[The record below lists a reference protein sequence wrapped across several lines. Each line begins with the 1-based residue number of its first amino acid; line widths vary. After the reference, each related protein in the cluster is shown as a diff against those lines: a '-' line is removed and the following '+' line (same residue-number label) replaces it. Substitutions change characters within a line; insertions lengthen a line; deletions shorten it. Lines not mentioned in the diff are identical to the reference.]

1 MARSNFCPAT
11 HLQGISELS
20 WPLVICDGMCRI
32 NKQIASNQAQS
43 QSLKS
48 IPKLF
53 IPNPNIPTS
62 KHTLHGAWLP
72 TWEYYGESV
81 SPYNIQWIFS
91 LAWEISKQSNQ
102 NINAWIHLHRPF
114 TNRLE
119 NSAPTYS
126 AKCYPVTHILMIES
140 TYFECKEHSGHCWK
154 REFEGRIIFL
164 VAETSILPMKLSPKP
179 VGSPFFLPTSVMPF
193 LWCHQISHS
202 PTFLWIVTCQLSHS
216 FPPASTQPLLG
227 SSGTKFSSCSWMQR
241 KSGLKVSRHSSS
253 PATRPEAVLP
263 RWMGWWEVVLWFT
276 GDSSQNGIMVC
287 CVFLGYQVVS
297 SRIHLPILIAIRL
310 SIRTHMCKGIISL
323 VHREVIYV
331 VSHGFMRGSRSEEP
345 QKGTPQIPVYIS
357 IINPAPN

>member
-48 IPKLF
+48 IPKLW

-91 LAWEISKQSNQ
+91 LAWEISNQSNQ

-126 AKCYPVTHILMIES
+126 TKCYSVTHILMIES
-140 TYFECKEHSGHCWK
+140 TYFECKENSGHCWK
-154 REFEGRIIFL
+154 REFEGIMIFL
-164 VAETSILPMKLSPKP
+164 VAETSILPM
-179 VGSPFFLPTSVMPF
+179 TSWF
-193 LWCHQISHS
+193 
-202 PTFLWIVTCQLSHS
+202 TFLWMVTCQLSHS

-263 RWMGWWEVVLWFT
+263 RWMGSFPMVSCADHDLKSHKRAPLRFLFT
-276 GDSSQNGIMVC
+276 
-287 CVFLGYQVVS
+287 
-297 SRIHLPILIAIRL
+297 
-310 SIRTHMCKGIISL
+310 
-323 VHREVIYV
+323 
-331 VSHGFMRGSRSEEP
+331 
-345 QKGTPQIPVYIS
+345 
-357 IINPAPN
+357 